1 MEVVEVFAIE
11 SSKDKHTAAQ
21 KASAVASS
29 SLRSLPINFEVGY
42 LVLFWVQN
50 QNITQIVAK
59 SPSIDVYFI
68 LVNS

>member
-11 SSKDKHTAAQ
+11 SSKDKHTATQ

-29 SLRSLPINFEVGY
+29 SLWSFPIYFEVCY
-42 LVLFWVQN
+42 LVLFWIQN
-50 QNITQIVAK
+50 QNVTQIVAK